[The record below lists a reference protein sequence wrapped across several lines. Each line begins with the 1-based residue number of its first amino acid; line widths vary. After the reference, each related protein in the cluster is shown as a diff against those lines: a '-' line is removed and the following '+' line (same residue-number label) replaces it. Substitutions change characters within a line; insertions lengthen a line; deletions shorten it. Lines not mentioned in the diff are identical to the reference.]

1 MIIKCRLKKI
11 AEELGMNYSN
21 LRGSIEAGFFSD
33 WLVIEKPNKDEID
46 EKKKRLRTNF
56 IVERARYYV
65 DVEKYQSFKIDFYK
79 KRNELKKLENEYL
92 EINNTNKSIENLAI
106 VREVANI

>member
-79 KRNELKKLENEYL
+79 KRNEIKKLENEYM
-92 EINNTNKSIENLAI
+92 EINNTNKSVENLAI
-106 VREVANI
+106 VREVVNI

>member
-11 AEELGMNYSN
+11 AKELGLNYSN
-21 LRGSIEAGFFSD
+21 LRGSIGAGFFSE
-33 WLVIEKPNKDEID
+33 WIIVERPNKEEID

-56 IVERARYYV
+56 VVERARYYI
-65 DVEKYQSFKIDFYK
+65 DVEKYQEFKIEFFK

-92 EINNTNKSIENLAI
+92 EINNTNKSVENLAI
-106 VREVANI
+106 IREVVST

>member
-11 AEELGMNYSN
+11 AEILGIKYSN
-21 LRGSIEAGFFSD
+21 LRCSIEAGFFSD

-46 EKKKRLRTNF
+46 EKKKKLRTNF
-56 IVERARYYV
+56 VVERSRYYI

-79 KRNELKKLENEYL
+79 KRNEIKKLENEYM
-92 EINNTNKSIENLAI
+92 EINNTNKSVENLTI
-106 VREVANI
+106 IRDVVST

>member
-56 IVERARYYV
+56 IVERARYYI

-92 EINNTNKSIENLAI
+92 EINNTNKSIENLEI
-106 VREVANI
+106 IREVVST

>member
-46 EKKKRLRTNF
+46 EKKKKLRTNF
-56 IVERARYYV
+56 VVERSRYYI

-79 KRNELKKLENEYL
+79 KRNEIKKLENEYM
-92 EINNTNKSIENLAI
+92 EINNTNKSVENLTI
-106 VREVANI
+106 IRDVVST

>member
-46 EKKKRLRTNF
+46 EKKKKLRTNF
-56 IVERARYYV
+56 VVERSRYYI

-79 KRNELKKLENEYL
+79 KRNEIKKLENEYM

-106 VREVANI
+106 VREVVNI

>member
-33 WLVIEKPNKDEID
+33 FLIVERPNKDEID

-56 IVERARYYV
+56 VVERSRYYI

-79 KRNELKKLENEYL
+79 KRNEIKKLENEYIQ
-92 EINNTNKSIENLAI
+92 INNTNKSVENLTI
-106 VREVANI
+106 IRDVVST

>member
-79 KRNELKKLENEYL
+79 KRNELKKLENEYIQ
-92 EINNTNKSIENLAI
+92 INNNNKSVENLAI
-106 VREVANI
+106 VREVVST

>member
-21 LRGSIEAGFFSD
+21 LRGSIEAGFFSE

-56 IVERARYYV
+56 IVERARYYI
-65 DVEKYQSFKIDFYK
+65 DVEKYQEFKIDFYK
-79 KRNELKKLENEYL
+79 KRNEIKKLENEYL
-92 EINNTNKSIENLAI
+92 EINNTNKSVENLAI
-106 VREVANI
+106 IREVVST

>member
-11 AEELGMNYSN
+11 SKELGLNYSN
-21 LRGSIEAGFFSD
+21 LRGSIEAGFFSE
-33 WLVIEKPNKDEID
+33 WIIVERPNKEEID

-56 IVERARYYV
+56 VVERARYYI
-65 DVEKYQSFKIDFYK
+65 DVEKYQEFKIEFFK

-92 EINNTNKSIENLAI
+92 EINNTNKSVENLAI
-106 VREVANI
+106 IREVVTT

>member
-33 WLVIEKPNKDEID
+33 WLIVEKTNKDIID
-46 EKKKRLRTNF
+46 EKKKKLRTNF
-56 IVERARYYV
+56 VVERSRYYI

-79 KRNELKKLENEYL
+79 KRNEIKKLENEYM
-92 EINNTNKSIENLAI
+92 EINNTNKSVENLTI
-106 VREVANI
+106 IRDVVST

>member
-92 EINNTNKSIENLAI
+92 EINNTNKSVENLAI
-106 VREVANI
+106 VREVVST